1 MASNSKIDKIL
12 YSPFF
17 EFIVDIC
24 MIFFTSMG
32 YFLQGYKFKK
42 KKSSEGFSRNLCLL
56 LLLANIIRIFFWIG
70 KHFSNT
76 LLYQSITVILS
87 QIFLIHF
94 YLEYR
99 ENSKKEKNSESSIYE
114 HIINWKE
121 TLTPSKIWNW
131 DNEIEYYKFILFLF
145 IIFSIICIIV
155 GLDNTPFFELLGTI
169 SVSIETFIEL
179 PQIRE
184 NCITKNTKNISWI
197 MISIWL
203 VGDLCR
209 TGYNLIY
216 HTPIQMIIGGI
227 LQNIEDFILTTQ
239 VIIYGEDCG
248 ILSKIFKKQYKYIN
262 LDDNENEND
271 NFSEKDE
278 DIKEIIEENNIDLD
292 TNDSSKDN
300 LEMLN
305 YNKDNKNDSNEKIS
319 INKNNSN
326 DENINNDTNIES

>member
-1 MASNSKIDKIL
+1 MASNSKIEKIL

-227 LQNIEDFILTTQ
+227 LQNIEDIILTTQ

-305 YNKDNKNDSNEKIS
+305 HNKDNKNDSNEKIS
-319 INKNNSN
+319 INKNDSD
-326 DENINNDTNIES
+326 DENINFDTNIES

>member
-262 LDDNENEND
+262 LDDNENENE

-305 YNKDNKNDSNEKIS
+305 HNKDNKNDSNEKIS
-319 INKNNSN
+319 INKNDSD
-326 DENINNDTNIES
+326 DENINFDTNIES

>member
-262 LDDNENEND
+262 LDDNENENE

-326 DENINNDTNIES
+326 DENINFDTNIES